1 MTCFHAM
8 TSMNF
13 LPMQHLDSWHRC
25 ICCDL
30 NFQLSCNTQSVH
42 SRLIL
47 ESAAVADSAVE
58 EMEEDLAGGW
68 AAAMEEEEDLAED
81 LAEEAM
87 A

>member
-1 MTCFHAM
+1 
-8 TSMNF
+8 
-13 LPMQHLDSWHRC
+13 
-25 ICCDL
+25 
-30 NFQLSCNTQSVH
+30 
-42 SRLIL
+42 L